1 VVPPTTP
8 PTAEAVEKD
17 DAGPEPSSLDL
28 RELTRVWPAVLDRLH
43 QTAPALAASFDGA
56 RPVGVDAA
64 ERTVTIGFPADHT
77 FNKRKAEGKDKRE
90 QLSAALEAVIGQ
102 KLVPA
107 YDVLEDEGGEEPVA
121 SEEPKPDVDTPRW
134 WRD

>member
-1 VVPPTTP
+1 M
-8 PTAEAVEKD
+8 
-17 DAGPEPSSLDL
+17 
-28 RELTRVWPAVLDRLH
+28 WPAVLDRLH

-56 RPVGVDAA
+56 RPVAVDSA

-90 QLSAALEAVIGQ
+90 QLSEALEAVLGE

-107 YDVLEDEGGEEPVA
+107 YDVLDGEAPAEAA
-121 SEEPKPDVDTPRW
+121 SPEKAAADVDHAALVERLKSEF
-134 WRD
+134 DAEEVG